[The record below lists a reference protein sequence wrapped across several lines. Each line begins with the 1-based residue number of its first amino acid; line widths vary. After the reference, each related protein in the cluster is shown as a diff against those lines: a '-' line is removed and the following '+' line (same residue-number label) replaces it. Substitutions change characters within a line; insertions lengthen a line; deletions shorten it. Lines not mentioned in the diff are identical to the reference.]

1 MRPAGLRRGGAALA
15 ILLMASAAV
24 CAEEAPEA
32 PETPGQD
39 PGTTI
44 VGEQDAAV
52 GLFLAPWKNES
63 RSGRGRPPGWND
75 PSLAPV
81 EPAGYARASE
91 HYAMGRA
98 YRLER
103 VLRAR

>member
-1 MRPAGLRRGGAALA
+1 MRRRFACRRAVAANA
-15 ILLMASAAV
+15 LMTVSLWLASASISAQ
-24 CAEEAPEA
+24 
-32 PETPGQD
+32 ETPTPQD
-39 PGTTI
+39 GTTI

-63 RSGRGRPPGWND
+63 RSEGGRPPGWND

-81 EPAGYARASE
+81 DPHGYARSSE

-98 YRLER
+98 YRAER